1 MIEKYWLEFS
11 KIYARLMRLELTIK
25 HNAYLAIKE
34 HNDKN
39 ALNEFIKFFQNK
51 RRQQRYTN
59 DRKNKLDYIINHP
72 QKTQLQKMKLLIN
85 ELYLSDMLNLI
96 LKTTQFKIK
105 EIDEIFYNKIPK
117 KYIELENCIKP
128 LTFLRNCIAHYNF
141 KLYKDNKT
149 LFLDSLFLFEVHLGH
164 NIAGI
169 AQLPKFKNKPSIKE
183 IVQEIY
189 NLKPELIA
197 DVHTKCSD
205 ESKTY
210 YCNQHRMLLSLFDDI
225 CIYNGISANDL
236 PSPWTIL
243 RELYRFQSEIK
254 PKLQTI

>member
-34 HNDKN
+34 HYGEN

-117 KYIELENCIKP
+117 KYIFPYVLMASIIDSFILCV
-128 LTFLRNCIAHYNF
+128 FLRTYNF
-141 KLYKDNKT
+141 QKIIYSLSFIISCF
-149 LFLDSLFLFEVHLGH
+149 FLLCNSM
-164 NIAGI
+164 I
-169 AQLPKFKNKPSIKE
+169 PKNRL
-183 IVQEIY
+183 Q
-189 NLKPELIA
+189 
-197 DVHTKCSD
+197 
-205 ESKTY
+205 
-210 YCNQHRMLLSLFDDI
+210 R
-225 CIYNGISANDL
+225 
-236 PSPWTIL
+236 
-243 RELYRFQSEIK
+243 RRFHYI
-254 PKLQTI
+254 IN